1 MGIIITSTATS
12 TATSTVQTNNSKNV
26 LLKQR
31 AKSCEFAY
39 LRLLNLENMATK
51 ALESNDYE
59 TLANFKADGLP
70 LGFYLPANNNN

>member
-1 MGIIITSTATS
+1 MGIIITSS
-12 TATSTVQTNNSKNV
+12 VTSTVKASHSNNG
-26 LLKQR
+26 LPLKQR

-70 LGFYLPANNNN
+70 LAFYLPANNNN